1 MEKAILSEIK
11 KLAAK
16 GVTEKELEKAKNRF
30 VKSMIFAW
38 DSQSGMARIFGSTLA
53 TGGTVADVLDWPGR
67 IHAVTAEAIQ
77 RVVKKYLND
86 RRSVTGYLL
95 PEEDNGG

>member
-1 MEKAILSEIK
+1 M
-11 KLAAK
+11 
-16 GVTEKELEKAKNRF
+16 
-30 VKSMIFAW
+30 
-38 DSQSGMARIFGSTLA
+38 
-53 TGGTVADVLDWPGR
+53 DVLDWPGR